1 MIIPK
6 AFQADKTTVAI
17 ARALANDPYI
27 LLCDEA
33 TSSLDP
39 VTTQSILQLLQDIN
53 KRLGIT
59 ILLITHEMEVIKSIC
74 NHVAV
79 IDKGKLVTKGTL
91 EEVISDKEHPIIKQ
105 FITTKAMN
113 IPQSLSKKVTKRS
126 FSGIVSANRN

>member
-6 AFQADKTTVAI
+6 AFRADKTAVAI

-79 IDKGKLVTKGTL
+79 IDKGKLVTKGTWKKL
-91 EEVISDKEHPIIKQ
+91 YQIKN
-105 FITTKAMN
+105 TL
-113 IPQSLSKKVTKRS
+113 SL
-126 FSGIVSANRN
+126 NNL